1 MTNLGIDGVRVGHW
15 TDHVARTGCTVVR
28 FDTPA
33 VASGEVRGG
42 APATHEFELLDPR
55 RMVDRLDAV
64 VITGGSAFG
73 LAACIGVSE
82 RLGAEGVGFRT
93 PHAVV
98 PIVVGMGLYD
108 LGVGDA
114 DVRPTVESGGL
125 ALDAAANEFEVGSV
139 GAGTGSTV
147 GKWRGTA
154 RPGGIGAASVADGNL
169 IVSALIAVNA
179 VGDLMVEKE
188 AAETARHV
196 VDGTFDWST
205 VAPPFGQNTTIGIIV
220 TNATCTKSEA
230 KSLAEAGHDGLA
242 RAIIPAHT
250 PADGDALVAAST
262 GSLGSVPMSKLR
274 LMASAASEG
283 AIASLRAPGP

>member
-1 MTNLGIDGVRVGHW
+1 LTNLGIAGVRVGHW
-15 TDHVARTGCTVVR
+15 TDDVARTGCTVVR
-28 FDTPA
+28 FDA
-33 VASGEVRGG
+33 RVVASGEVRGG

-73 LAACIGVSE
+73 LATCVGVTE
-82 RLGAEGVGFRT
+82 QLAAEGVGFRT

-108 LGVGDA
+108 LGVGDP
-114 DVRPTVESGGL
+114 DVRPTSESGVF
-125 ALDAAANEFEVGSV
+125 ALNAAADRFEVGPV

-154 RPGGIGAASVADGNL
+154 RSGGIGAASVTDGDL
-169 IVSALIAVNA
+169 TVSALIAVNA
-179 VGDLMVEKE
+179 VGDLIVEEE
-188 AAETARHV
+188 AAETARDIL
-196 VDGTFDWST
+196 DGTFDWST
-205 VAPPFGQNTTIGIIV
+205 VAGPFGQNTTIGIIV

-230 KSLAEAGHDGLA
+230 RLLAEAGHDGLA

-250 PADGDALVAAST
+250 PADGDALVAAATNSV
-262 GSLGSVPMSKLR
+262 GSVPMAKLG
-274 LMASAASEG
+274 LMASAATEG
-283 AIASLRAPGP
+283 AIASLRSSVP